1 MPSGLPAQIDL
12 SADQLHNWKLLEVF
26 RQRLAPRLQRR
37 NKTRTEL
44 DPRRTLEIEQ
54 YLSLLM
60 LALLN
65 PVLKTARSVC
75 AASQFARVQTET
87 GGPAIS
93 LPSFSAMQHVVEPE
107 LLAGLLRELST
118 EALPIYGDD
127 RLRQKVGDLIANDG
141 TLLPA
146 LPRMAWA
153 LWQNPGNRAGKLHL
167 EFSVWRQVPVEFE
180 ITDGNRSERAVWK
193 SKLRKGAFYVNDRN
207 YSHDYEL
214 IKEVQATGASFVLRL
229 HNNAVITPVGEAR
242 PLTEADQA
250 AGVVSD
256 QRVRLG
262 EDANGPVGRL
272 VQVEADGHT
281 FLLFTDRADL
291 EAELVALIYRYR
303 WQIELFFKWIKCIL
317 GCRHWMAES
326 QEGLTVQ
333 VYCALIAS
341 VLLVLWTGRKP
352 TKRQWEA
359 LQLYWMGFVTIEEL
373 ERVLGVRKIA

>member
-1 MPSGLPAQIDL
+1 M
-12 SADQLHNWKLLEVF
+12 F

-60 LALLN
+60 LASLN

-229 HNNAVITPVGEAR
+229 HNNAVITLVGEAR
-242 PLTEADQA
+242 PLTEADGRVVPA
-250 AGVVSD
+250 LEKIVPAIRKRCPRARMILRGDSGFGVD
-256 QRVRLG
+256 
-262 EDANGPVGRL
+262 EIM
-272 VQVEADGHT
+272 T
-281 FLLFTDRADL
+281 
-291 EAELVALIYRYR
+291 
-303 WQIELFFKWIKCIL
+303 WC
-317 GCRHWMAES
+317 ES
-326 QEGLTVQ
+326 QSEVYYCLGIGKHSGVLEKLEPALADARMPGPATV
-333 VYCALIAS
+333 
-341 VLLVLWTGRKP
+341 
-352 TKRQWEA
+352 
-359 LQLYWMGFVTIEEL
+359 
-373 ERVLGVRKIA
+373 